1 MSTVQVIVDLSNFRL
16 EKGVVTGQI
25 WLTVDGQAFPEPGWN
40 DFAVVV
46 LGWWTEAIAD
56 LLDGA
61 PYRELLFMD
70 GPYLA
75 AISGSRL
82 GEGRIRLLGD
92 EDPKPPATHIIDL
105 SQLAEQANRA
115 GQEVLQFCLAQGH
128 DDPDVGTLSATLERL
143 RITRSR
149 TPPRSA

>member
-1 MSTVQVIVDLSNFRL
+1 VSKVQVTVDLSTFRL
-16 EKGVVTGQI
+16 ERGVVTGEI
-25 WLTVDGQAFPEPGWN
+25 CLTIDGQAFPEPGWN

-46 LGWWTEAIAD
+46 LGWWTEAIAE

-75 AISGSRL
+75 AISASRL

-92 EDPKPPATHIIDL
+92 EDVKPPATHIIDL
-105 SQLAEQANRA
+105 SQLAEHVDRA
-115 GQEVLQFCLAQGH
+115 GREVLRFCLVQGH
-128 DDPDVGTLSATLERL
+128 DDPDVATLSANLELL